1 VRLAE
6 PLACVGLIC
15 AASSPAQ
22 AQAANFNIPA
32 GRLSGALAMLGAQA
46 GITIGASD
54 PGLASIPSR
63 AIRGRMTARTALTRL
78 LAGTGYGF
86 TFVGPRTV
94 RIVRAP
100 RPTPHLPPAR
110 PVAAPPG
117 PPSEAPPGPE
127 AEIIVTASK
136 QGVSL
141 ARFAGTAR
149 VINFEASD
157 IGRFGESGT
166 ETALARLPIL
176 GSTSLGPGR
185 NKIFI
190 RGIADSSFNG
200 QSQSVVGQ
208 YLGEARL
215 TFNAP
220 DPDLRLYDIGRIE
233 VLEGPQGTLYG
244 TGSLGG
250 IVRLVPNA
258 PDPSGIAATVT
269 AGLTATQHG
278 NPGGDLSAMI
288 RWWPTG

>member
-1 VRLAE
+1 
-6 PLACVGLIC
+6 
-15 AASSPAQ
+15 
-22 AQAANFNIPA
+22 
-32 GRLSGALAMLGAQA
+32 
-46 GITIGASD
+46 
-54 PGLASIPSR
+54 
-63 AIRGRMTARTALTRL
+63 
-78 LAGTGYGF
+78 
-86 TFVGPRTV
+86 
-94 RIVRAP
+94 
-100 RPTPHLPPAR
+100 
-110 PVAAPPG
+110 
-117 PPSEAPPGPE
+117 
-127 AEIIVTASK
+127 VTATK

-149 VINFEASD
+149 VIDLEPGD

-166 ETALARLPIL
+166 EAALARLPML

-220 DPDLRLYDIGRIE
+220 DPDLQLYDIARIE

-244 TGSLGG
+244 SGSLAG

-258 PDPSGIAATVT
+258 PDPSGLAASAT
-269 AGLTATQHG
+269 AGLTATEHG
-278 NPGGDLSAMI
+278 NPGGDFSSMI
-288 RWWPTG
+288 NLPLVADRLTLRAVGYGAIKGGYIDDAGRGLRDVNRTTIYGGRAALRWEPGDDWQIQLGATLQFIADRDGQYAERGLPDLTRNSTLAQPFVND